1 LIVREVELK
10 AVVDDWDSRCR
21 RVRDAGGTLVFAG
34 HLEDR
39 RLDTPAREFARRE
52 EVIRLRI
59 YRAGTAARA
68 ELGWKG
74 PTAHATGYKVRE
86 EIQTAV
92 PEPHV
97 MAHILE
103 RIGLIVTRVIDRE
116 IAQYELAG
124 ATVRFERYPRM
135 DDLVEV
141 EGSPENIERAIAVLG
156 IARDAFTPERL
167 PQFVRRY
174 QERTG
179 EQAALCDEELD
190 GIMRYDLED
199 A

>member
-1 LIVREVELK
+1 MREVELK
-10 AVVDDWDSRCR
+10 AVVDDWDDRCR
-21 RVRDAGGTLVFAG
+21 RVREGGGTLVFAG
-34 HLEDR
+34 RLEDR
-39 RLDTPAREFARRE
+39 RLDTKARDFAQRE

-59 YRAGTAARA
+59 YGDGSAGRA

-74 PTAHATGYKVRE
+74 PTDYASGYKVRE

-92 PEPHV
+92 PEPEV
-97 MAHILE
+97 MARILE
-103 RIGLIVTRVIDRE
+103 RLGLVVTRVIDRE
-116 IAQYELAG
+116 IAQYEVAG
-124 ATVRFERYPRM
+124 AVVRFERYPRM

-141 EGSPENIERAIAVLG
+141 EGSPEHIERAIGVLG
-156 IARDAFTPERL
+156 IARDAFTSERL

-179 EQAALCDEELD
+179 RQAALCAEELD

>member
-1 LIVREVELK
+1 
-10 AVVDDWDSRCR
+10 
-21 RVRDAGGTLVFAG
+21 
-34 HLEDR
+34 
-39 RLDTPAREFARRE
+39 
-52 EVIRLRI
+52 
-59 YRAGTAARA
+59 
-68 ELGWKG
+68 
-74 PTAHATGYKVRE
+74 
-86 EIQTAV
+86 
-92 PEPHV
+92 

-103 RIGLIVTRVIDRE
+103 RIGLIVTRFIDRE

-156 IARDAFTPERL
+156 IARDAFTSERL

>member
-1 LIVREVELK
+1 MREVELK
-10 AVVDDWDSRCR
+10 AVVDDWDGCCR
-21 RVRDAGGTLVFAG
+21 RVSDGGGTLVFAG
-34 HLEDR
+34 RLEDR
-39 RLDTPAREFARRE
+39 RLDTPARDFARRE

-59 YRAGTAARA
+59 YRGGTASRA

-74 PTAHATGYKVRE
+74 PTEHASGYKVRE
-86 EIQTAV
+86 EIQTAI

-97 MAHILE
+97 VAQVLE
-103 RIGLIVTRVIDRE
+103 RIGLVVTRVIDRE
-116 IAQYELAG
+116 IAQYDVAG

-156 IARDAFTPERL
+156 IAREAFTSERL
-167 PQFVRRY
+167 PKFVRRY

-179 EQAALCDEELD
+179 QQAALCDEELD